1 MRVTPL
7 ALRETCAHALE
18 YAVRRLVAGERRGR
32 THHRSAGVGGKFRS
46 RVHALGFDQREGT

>member
-7 ALRETCAHALE
+7 ALRETRRAHALE

-32 THHRSAGVGGKFRS
+32 THHRSAGVGGKLRS
-46 RVHALGFDQREGT
+46 RVQRWV